1 MAYVFCGLSQ
11 AGGPRVSAAPAGA
24 DRDRRTHMP
33 SRVKIKGRMSGCA
46 SYFAS
51 IILFRDASRGREPTT
66 AAFMFCSCF

>member
-46 SYFAS
+46 SYFS
-51 IILFRDASRGREPTT
+51 KHHPI
-66 AAFMFCSCF
+66 